1 MSDRRLR
8 APERWRAERWRAAL
22 LVLLVGCAHA
32 EAEGTA
38 ELGPSEAPAPP
49 PTATPIEA
57 SPITVRLPRDEGPF
71 YPSQLRLAEGEAVPV
86 EGERLERLADTQ
98 SCESCH
104 PSAALQHHAGPH
116 ANASFGNPWY
126 RSVIER
132 LREDETFRESRHCAG
147 CHDPLMLVSGRM
159 EREIDPA
166 DPIVRAGV
174 TCNVCHGIT
183 AATSDGNASYVLST
197 ADPLI
202 PDPNVPEEVER
213 HRERMAPPVL
223 RTPLLCG
230 SCHRGF
236 LGPEETHSGAFLS
249 GIDELGAWRGSAFG
263 GQRAQRI
270 EPTEIEAREC
280 RHCHMD
286 AEAADPGEFAA
297 TEGVIASHRFAGGHT
312 PLAVD
317 DDAQRAR
324 VEARMRTAASIDV
337 AGFTRADGTFVPL
350 AQGDELP
357 VGERVVLELVIRNV
371 GAGHRFPGGA
381 RDIRDHFVT
390 VAVSDARGRSLG
402 RAGDAYAAGDPEDP
416 TAYALRTAVLDEDG
430 APDLEHLVH
439 RFRALG
445 WDHTIAPRDAAL
457 VRYAVEIPADAAR
470 PVRIEAAL
478 RARRHPVP
486 FSRFACASSRTTR
499 GHAFDVAARVAGL
512 SALDT
517 CAPEP
522 VVEVATFSSDAITR
536 PTWERL
542 YEHALAASHDVQEA
556 LAFSIE
562 TAHLALEAAP
572 QTPSVR
578 AAILTL
584 EADVL
589 ARTGR
594 RDEALEVAAR
604 AEALVGPHPAIDRAR
619 GHAEA
624 QVWRWSAAAEAFG
637 RVAQAA
643 PLDTEAQRDHAR
655 ALGSM
660 ARGPETLVATALG
673 LRLFPRDE
681 QLLRSQSLAIGDLP
695 AETARL
701 AGLDDA
707 AIERARAAFLR
718 YRRPDDE
725 TQLRLACE
733 QESPGCALDRLPVR
747 VLALRGPGLRP
758 AEGASHSEL

>member
-1 MSDRRLR
+1 MR
-8 APERWRAERWRAAL
+8 ALNDASRSRPWTRA
-22 LVLLVGCAHA
+22 LVVLVMMAGCGYTETEPA
-32 EAEGTA
+32 
-38 ELGPSEAPAPP
+38 PSEADEVVAPETTA
-49 PTATPIEA
+49 PTTPTSA
-57 SPITVRLPRDEGPF
+57 LTVRLPRDEGPF
-71 YPSQLRLAEGEAVPV
+71 YPSQLRLAEGETVPV
-86 EGERLERLADTQ
+86 EGERLERLADVA

-104 PSAALQHHAGPH
+104 PSAATQHHAGPH

-147 CHDPLMLVSGRM
+147 CHDPLLLVSGRM
-159 EREIDPA
+159 DRTIETA
-166 DPIVRAGV
+166 DPLTLSGV

-202 PDPNVPEEVER
+202 PDPNVPEQVEA
-213 HRERMAPPVL
+213 HRTRMAPEVL

-249 GIDELGAWRGSAFG
+249 GIDELGAWRGSAWG
-263 GQRAQRI
+263 EQQAQRI
-270 EPTEIEAREC
+270 EPTDVESRQC
-280 RHCHMD
+280 RTCHMD
-286 AEAADPGEFAA
+286 PEAAEAAEFAA
-297 TEGVIASHRFAGGHT
+297 TDGQIASHRFAGGHV
-312 PLAVD
+312 PIASSDAV
-317 DDAQRAR
+317 QRER

-337 AGFTRADGTFVPL
+337 AGFTRLDGTFVPL
-350 AQGDELP
+350 ERGDELP
-357 VGERVVLELVIRNV
+357 VGERVVLEVVIRNV
-371 GAGHRFPGGA
+371 GVGHRFPGGA

-390 VAVSDARGRSLG
+390 VAVSDANGRSLG
-402 RAGDAYAAGDPEDP
+402 SAGDAYLAGDPSDE
-416 TAYALRTAVLDEDG
+416 TAYAMRTAVLDEEG
-430 APDLEHLVH
+430 QPDLEHLVH

-445 WDHTIAPRDAAL
+445 WDHTIAPRDAGL
-457 VRYAVEIPADAAR
+457 VRYAITIPEDAVR
-470 PVRIEAAL
+470 PVRIEAIL

-486 FSRFACASSRTTR
+486 FSRFACESARAER
-499 GHAFDVAARVAGL
+499 GRAFDAAARTAGMP
-512 SALDT
+512 SLDA

-522 VVEVATFSSDAITR
+522 VVDVASFTSTSITR
-536 PTWERL
+536 ASWERL

-556 LAFSIE
+556 LGLSE
-562 TAHLALEAAP
+562 VTAHLALAAAP
-572 QTPSVR
+572 DDPRIQ

-594 RDEALEVAAR
+594 RDEALAVAAR
-604 AEALVGPHPAIDRAR
+604 AEALVGSHPAIDRAR

-624 QVWRWSAAAEAFG
+624 QVWRWAEAADAFG
-637 RVAQAA
+637 RVALAA

-660 ARGPETLVATALG
+660 ARGEETLAATALG

-681 QLLRSQSLAIGDLP
+681 QLLRSQSLALGDLD
-695 AETARL
+695 
-701 AGLDDA
+701 AGAHTDA
-707 AIERARAAFLR
+707 FTQLPPDTIERSRAAFLR
-718 YRRPDDE
+718 YRRPDEE

-733 QESPGCALDRLPVR
+733 QRATGCAQDRLPVR
-747 VLALRGPGLRP
+747 VIALR
-758 AEGASHSEL
+758 

>member
-1 MSDRRLR
+1 MR
-8 APERWRAERWRAAL
+8 APSDAPLSRPSRSAL
-22 LVLLVGCAHA
+22 LVVVCVVGCGLVGCGYA
-32 EAEGTA
+32 EADPDPGADDPGSPTVD
-38 ELGPSEAPAPP
+38 PAPATVT
-49 PTATPIEA
+49 PTSAL
-57 SPITVRLPRDEGPF
+57 TVRLPRDDGPF
-71 YPSQLRLAEGEAVPV
+71 YPSQLRLAEGETVPV
-86 EGERLERLADTQ
+86 DGERLERLADVA
-98 SCESCH
+98 SCQSCH
-104 PSAALQHHAGPH
+104 PSAAAQHHAGPH
-116 ANASFGNPWY
+116 ANASFSNPWY

-147 CHDPLMLVSGRM
+147 CHDPLLLVSGRM
-159 EREIDPA
+159 DREIDPA
-166 DPIVRAGV
+166 DPLTLSGV
-174 TCNVCHGIT
+174 TCNVCHGVT

-202 PDPNVPEEVER
+202 PDPNVPEQVER
-213 HRERMAPPVL
+213 HRQRMAPEVL

-249 GIDELGAWRGSAFG
+249 GIDELGAWRGSAWG
-263 GQRAQRI
+263 EQHAQRI
-270 EPTEIEAREC
+270 EPTEIESRQC
-280 RHCHMD
+280 RTCHMD
-286 AEAADPGEFAA
+286 PEAADPNEFAA
-297 TEGVIASHRFAGGHT
+297 TDGQIASHRFAGGHV
-312 PLAVD
+312 PIAASD
-317 DDAQRAR
+317 PAQRAR

-337 AGFTRADGTFVPL
+337 AGFTRLDGSFVAL
-350 AQGDELP
+350 EEGDELP

-371 GAGHRFPGGA
+371 GVGHRFPGGA

-390 VAVSDARGRSLG
+390 LAMSDANGRSFG
-402 RAGDAYAAGDPEDP
+402 RAGDRYLAGDPTDD
-416 TAYALRTAVLDEDG
+416 TAYALRTAVLDEAG
-430 APDLEHLVH
+430 QPDLEHLVH

-457 VRYAVEIPADAAR
+457 VRYAVTIPEDAAR
-470 PVRIEAAL
+470 PVRIEAVL

-486 FSRFACASSRTTR
+486 FSRFACESAR
-499 GHAFDVAARVAGL
+499 GERGRAFDAAA
-512 SALDT
+512 SAAEMTPLDA

-522 VVEVATFSSDAITR
+522 VVDVASFSSAAITR
-536 PTWERL
+536 PLWERL

-556 LAFSIE
+556 LGLSE
-562 TAHLALEAAP
+562 RTAHLALDAAP
-572 QTPSVR
+572 DDPRVR

-594 RDEALEVAAR
+594 RDEALAVAAR
-604 AEALVGPHPAIDRAR
+604 AEALIGPHPAIDRAR

-624 QVWRWSAAAEAFG
+624 QVWRWAEAADAFG
-637 RVAQAA
+637 RVAAAA

-660 ARGPETLVATALG
+660 ARGEETLTATALG

-681 QLLRSQSLAIGDLP
+681 QLLRSQSLALGDLD
-695 AETARL
+695 
-701 AGLDDA
+701 AGAHSDA
-707 AIERARAAFLR
+707 FTQLPPDTIERSRAAFLR

-733 QESPGCALDRLPVR
+733 QSATGCAQDRLPVR
-747 VLALRGPGLRP
+747 VIAIR
-758 AEGASHSEL
+758 